1 MTSESIIEIGS
12 RVISP
17 LSGFCLH
24 FAEYQGKET
33 PAPPSEDPQSLGVSL
48 VAPLTEEAQSSQPGT
63 RRRGGG
69 WMQGRLAGKAHRGL
83 GCLTLSSFVPGGD
96 IRATLQ
102 R

>member
-1 MTSESIIEIGS
+1 MTSESIIKIGS
-12 RVISP
+12 RDLSALWVLP
-17 LSGFCLH
+17 L